1 MATIGT
7 GIIGMGFMGQTHC
20 RAVQSAQRDGYP
32 VRLVAVCDANPQ
44 RRTGVIHPIGN
55 IKSADA
61 PEERLFD
68 PAEVTGYATADELL
82 ADDNVSLVH
91 ICTHT
96 ETHAD
101 LAIRAL
107 RANKHVIVEKPVSIR
122 SADVKR
128 VAEAARRSGCLCMP
142 AMCMRFWPGWA
153 WLKECVD
160 KEPFGKL
167 KSVTFHRLARHPKW
181 ASEFYSDPRRSGGA
195 LFDLHI
201 HDADLV
207 RWLLGDPADVV
218 STGTLDHVTTLY
230 RYPDGPDHV
239 VAEGGWDHSPGF
251 AFRMRYVAV
260 FERAT
265 ADYDMLRTG
274 QHLMLSHD
282 ETQDVIN
289 IEAGTGYDGEIRHM
303 LEVLASGGAQ
313 PLLASIDEAVGVA
326 RMLEAERRSIQT
338 GKPVRLARSPI
349 RPATRRKS
357 ARRAPAGGSP
367 AARPAG
373 SIRKK
378 TRTAPKAAGRN
389 KRTLPGLRGGR
400 KASARSGR

>member
-1 MATIGT
+1 MATIGA

-20 RAVQSAQRDGYP
+20 RAIQSAQRDGYP
-32 VRLVAVCDANPQ
+32 VRLVAACDANAQ
-44 RRTGVIHPIGN
+44 RRAGLIAAVGN
-55 IKSADA
+55 IKTGADA
-61 PEERLFD
+61 SEERLFD
-68 PAEVTGYATADELL
+68 PAEVTGYASADELL
-82 ADDNVSLVH
+82 ADDNVHLVH

-101 LAIRAL
+101 LAVRAL
-107 RANKHVIVEKPVSIR
+107 HAGKHVIVEKPVALR
-122 SADVKR
+122 SSE
-128 VAEAARRSGCLCMP
+128 VAKVVDASRRSGCLCMP
-142 AMCMRFWPGWA
+142 AMCMRFWPGWS

-160 KEPFGKL
+160 KEPFGPL
-167 KSVTFHRLARHPKW
+167 QSITFHRLARHPKW

-207 RWLLGDPADVV
+207 RWILGDPDEVFSAG
-218 STGTLDHVTTLY
+218 SLDHVTTLY
-230 RYPDGPDHV
+230 RYRKGPLHV

-289 IEAGTGYDGEIRHM
+289 IESGTGYDGEIRHM
-303 LEVLASGGAQ
+303 LEVLASGGSH
-313 PLLASIDEAVGVA
+313 PLAAAIEEAEGVT
-326 RMLEAERRSIQT
+326 RLLEAERRSVES
-338 GKPVRLARSPI
+338 GKSVSLARKARARSASAKSKSV
-349 RPATRRKS
+349 RSTRKPTVKS
-357 ARRAPAGGSP
+357 KVKP
-367 AARPAG
+367 
-373 SIRKK
+373 K
-378 TRTAPKAAGRN
+378 TRKAPSSRSRSPVAS
-389 KRTLPGLRGGR
+389 LRR
-400 KASARSGR
+400 RARSGR